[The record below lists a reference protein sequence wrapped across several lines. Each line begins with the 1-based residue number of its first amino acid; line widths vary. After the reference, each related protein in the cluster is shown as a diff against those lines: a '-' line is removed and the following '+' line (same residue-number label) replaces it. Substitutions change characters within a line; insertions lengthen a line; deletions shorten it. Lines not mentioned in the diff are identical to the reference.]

1 MAEVLAALYAR
12 VSSDQQAEAHTIGS
26 QIAALRARV
35 AEDGLV
41 VPAEREFLD
50 DGFSGATLVRPALE
64 HLRDQVADG
73 VIDRLYVH
81 SPDRLARKY
90 AYQALL
96 LDECQAAGVEVVFLN
111 RALSQSPEDELL
123 LQVQGMMAEYE
134 RAKILE
140 RSRRGKRHGAYLGNV
155 AVLSGAPFGYRY
167 IRKDEGGG
175 AARYEIVLDEAR
187 VVRQVFHWVGLE
199 RASIGEVCRRL
210 NAAGERTRTGHVWE
224 RSVVWAMLKNA
235 AYQGYAAFG
244 KTQAGPLGPRL
255 RVQRGRALQPRRPVA
270 TRDVPPENWL
280 TIPVAALVDAPLFA
294 AVKEQLETNR
304 RHARQSQ
311 RGARY
316 LLQGLVTCG
325 QCGYAYY
332 GKAISLCSSRG
343 RPRDYAYYRCLG
355 TDAYRFGGVRICPNT
370 QVRTD
375 RLDTATWHEVTQLLK
390 EPQRLEQEYRQRLVP
405 PDQQTADAVAIDKQR
420 TKLRQGLA
428 RLIDGYAEGFVEKGE
443 FEPRIA
449 RLRQRLTTLDEQ
461 ARQLADVAASQR
473 ELRLMIGRL
482 EDFAARVSVG
492 LEAADWLTRREIIR
506 TLVSRVEI
514 HHQRVNVVFR
524 VPPNPFV
531 SSPSHDVLQHCG
543 RGENATLGR
552 AGVRL
557 SRNAIL
563 GEDAGLEKRLDQR
576 QDALISDSPTHPV
589 QQGRMRDFVEARRD
603 VRLQHPLI
611 RVGREVVDLSNRI
624 LCPSVGP
631 ETVGERM
638 EVRLPDR
645 LEDQLERC
653 LHGTVPRG
661 RDAQPPGLPVGLRDM
676 SLSYGQRRERPGFEF
691 ISQPRQKRLR
701 WRLDG
706 ARLHFVDSG

>member
-1 MAEVLAALYAR
+1 MAEMLTALYAR

-26 QIAALRARV
+26 QVAALRARV

-50 DGFSGATLVRPALE
+50 DGFSGATLVRPGLE
-64 HLRDQVADG
+64 RLRDLAAEG
-73 VIDRLYVH
+73 VIDRVYVH

-96 LDECQAAGVEVVFLN
+96 LDEFQAVGVQVVFLN
-111 RALSQSPEDELL
+111 RALGQSPEDELL
-123 LQVQGMMAEYE
+123 LQVQGVMAEYE

-140 RSRRGKRHGAYLGNV
+140 RSRRGKRHGAHLGNV

-224 RSVVWAMLKNA
+224 RSVVWAMLKNP
-235 AYQGYAAFG
+235 AYQGQAAFG

-255 RVQRGRALQPRRPVA
+255 RAQRGRALQPRRAVA
-270 TRDVPPENWL
+270 TRDVPAEKWL
-280 TIPVAALVDAPLFA
+280 TIPVPALVDAAVFA
-294 AVKEQLETNR
+294 AVTEQLEINR
-304 RHARQSQ
+304 RHARHSQ

-316 LLQGLVTCG
+316 LLQGLVICG

-343 RPRDYAYYRCLG
+343 QPRDYAYYRCLG
-355 TDAYRFGGVRICPNT
+355 ADAYRFAGVRICPNT

-375 RLDTATWHEVTQLLK
+375 RLDAATWHEVSQLLK
-390 EPQRLEQEYRQRLVP
+390 EPQRLEQEYRQRLVAP
-405 PDQQTADAVAIDKQR
+405 EEQTADEAAVDKQR
-420 TKLRQGLA
+420 HQLRQGLA

-443 FEPRIA
+443 FEPRVA
-449 RLRQRLTTLDEQ
+449 RLRQRLAALDEQ
-461 ARQLADVAASQR
+461 ARQLADAAASLR

-482 EDFAARVSVG
+482 EDFAARVSTG
-492 LEAADWLTRREIIR
+492 LEAADWSTRREIIR

-514 HHQRVNVVFR
+514 DHQQVHVVFR

-531 SSPSHDVLQHCG
+531 SSPSPDVLQHCG
-543 RGENATLGR
+543 RGADPSLGCAFHR
-552 AGVRL
+552 AVDR
-557 SRNAIL
+557 AIL
-563 GEDAGLEKRLDQR
+563 D
-576 QDALISDSPTHPV
+576 ISRFEPCFDLPS
-589 QQGRMRDFVEARRD
+589 R
-603 VRLQHPLI
+603 
-611 RVGREVVDLSNRI
+611 REV
-624 LCPSVGP
+624 P
-631 ETVGERM
+631 E
-638 EVRLPDR
+638 L
-645 LEDQLERC
+645 LE
-653 LHGTVPRG
+653 
-661 RDAQPPGLPVGLRDM
+661 
-676 SLSYGQRRERPGFEF
+676 
-691 ISQPRQKRLR
+691 
-701 WRLDG
+701 
-706 ARLHFVDSG
+706 

>member
-1 MAEVLAALYAR
+1 MAEMLTALYAR

-26 QIAALRARV
+26 QVAALRARV

-50 DGFSGATLVRPALE
+50 DGFSGATLVRPGLE
-64 HLRDQVADG
+64 RLRDLAAEG
-73 VIDRLYVH
+73 VIDRVYVH

-96 LDECQAAGVEVVFLN
+96 LDEFQAAGVQVVFLN
-111 RALSQSPEDELL
+111 RALGQSPEDELL
-123 LQVQGMMAEYE
+123 LQVQGIMAEYE

-140 RSRRGKRHGAYLGNV
+140 RSRRGKRHGAHLGNV

-187 VVRQVFHWVGLE
+187 VVRQVFQWVGLE

-224 RSVVWAMLKNA
+224 RSVVWAMLKNP
-235 AYQGYAAFG
+235 AYQGQAAFG

-255 RVQRGRALQPRRPVA
+255 RAQRGRALQPRRAVA
-270 TRDVPPENWL
+270 TRDVPAENWL
-280 TIPVAALVDAPLFA
+280 TIPVPALVDAAVFA

-304 RHARQSQ
+304 HHARQSQ

-325 QCGYAYY
+325 HCGYAYY

-343 RPRDYAYYRCLG
+343 QPRDYAYYRCLG
-355 TDAYRFGGVRICPNT
+355 ADAYRFGGVRICPNT

-375 RLDTATWHEVTQLLK
+375 RLDAATWHEVSQLLK
-390 EPQRLEQEYRQRLVP
+390 EPQRLEQEYRQRLVAP
-405 PDQQTADAVAIDKQR
+405 EEQTADEAAVDKQR
-420 TKLRQGLA
+420 HKLRQGLA

-443 FEPRIA
+443 FEPRVA
-449 RLRQRLTTLDEQ
+449 RLRQRLAALDEQ
-461 ARQLADVAASQR
+461 ARQLADAAASLR

-482 EDFAARVSVG
+482 EDFAARVSTG
-492 LEAADWLTRREIIR
+492 LEAADWSTRREIIR

-514 HHQRVNVVFR
+514 DHQQVHVVFR

-531 SSPSHDVLQHCG
+531 SSPSPDVLQHCG
-543 RGENATLGR
+543 RGGFTLVGQHLPPLCLRPMGR
-552 AGVRL
+552 AMAEE
-557 SRNAIL
+557 AI
-563 GEDAGLEKRLDQR
+563 AWRCYCR
-576 QDALISDSPTHPV
+576 AL
-589 QQGRMRDFVEARRD
+589 
-603 VRLQHPLI
+603 
-611 RVGREVVDLSNRI
+611 
-624 LCPSVGP
+624 
-631 ETVGERM
+631 
-638 EVRLPDR
+638 
-645 LEDQLERC
+645 
-653 LHGTVPRG
+653 
-661 RDAQPPGLPVGLRDM
+661 LR
-676 SLSYGQRRERPGFEF
+676 
-691 ISQPRQKRLR
+691 
-701 WRLDG
+701 
-706 ARLHFVDSG
+706 RLHCWLPTSV

>member
-1 MAEVLAALYAR
+1 MAEILAALYAR
-12 VSSDQQAEAHTIGS
+12 VSSDQQAEAHTIDS
-26 QIAALRARV
+26 QVAALRARV

-64 HLRDQVADG
+64 RLRDLVAEG
-73 VIDRLYVH
+73 AIDRVYVH

-96 LDECQAAGVEVVFLN
+96 LDEFQSAGVEVVFLN

-140 RSRRGKRHGAYLGNV
+140 RSRRGKRHGAHLGNV

-167 IRKDEGGG
+167 IRKDEGGD

-210 NAAGERTRTGHVWE
+210 NAAGERSRTGQRWE
-224 RSVVWAMLKNA
+224 RSVVWAMLKNP
-235 AYQGYAAFG
+235 AYQGQAAFG

-255 RVQRGRALQPRRPVA
+255 RAQRGRALQPHRPVA
-270 TRDVPPENWL
+270 TRDVPPEHWL
-280 TIPVAALVDAPLFA
+280 TIPVPALVDAALFA
-294 AVKEQLETNR
+294 AVTEQLETNR
-304 RHARQSQ
+304 RHARQNQ

-316 LLQGLVTCG
+316 LLQGLVSCG

-355 TDAYRFGGVRICPNT
+355 ADAYRFGGVRICPNT

-375 RLDTATWHEVTQLLK
+375 RLDSATWHEVSRLLK
-390 EPQRLEQEYRQRLVP
+390 EPHRLEQEYRQRLVLP
-405 PDQQTADAVAIDKQR
+405 EEQTTDATAIDKQR
-420 TKLRQGLA
+420 HKLRQGLA
-428 RLIDGYAEGFVEKGE
+428 RLIDGYAEGFVEKDE
-443 FEPRIA
+443 FEPRVA
-449 RLRQRLTTLDEQ
+449 RLRQRLAGLDEQ
-461 ARQLADVAASQR
+461 ARQLADAAASQR

-482 EDFAARVSVG
+482 EDFAARVSTG
-492 LEAADWLTRREIIR
+492 LETADWLTRREIIR
-506 TLVSRVEI
+506 ALVNRVEV
-514 HHQRVNVVFR
+514 HDQQVNVVFR

-543 RGENATLGR
+543 RG
-552 AGVRL
+552 
-557 SRNAIL
+557 
-563 GEDAGLEKRLDQR
+563 GE
-576 QDALISDSPTHPV
+576 PHP
-589 QQGRMRDFVEARRD
+589 
-603 VRLQHPLI
+603 
-611 RVGREVVDLSNRI
+611 
-624 LCPSVGP
+624 
-631 ETVGERM
+631 
-638 EVRLPDR
+638 
-645 LEDQLERC
+645 
-653 LHGTVPRG
+653 
-661 RDAQPPGLPVGLRDM
+661 
-676 SLSYGQRRERPGFEF
+676 RERLLGQTGPV
-691 ISQPRQKRLR
+691 RQYN
-701 WRLDG
+701 
-706 ARLHFVDSG
+706 APASV

>member
-1 MAEVLAALYAR
+1 MAEMLTALYAR

-26 QIAALRARV
+26 QVAALRARV

-50 DGFSGATLVRPALE
+50 DGFSGATLVRPGLE
-64 HLRDQVADG
+64 RLRDLAAEG
-73 VIDRLYVH
+73 VIDRVYVH

-96 LDECQAAGVEVVFLN
+96 LDEFQAAGVQVVFLN
-111 RALSQSPEDELL
+111 RALGQSPEDELL
-123 LQVQGMMAEYE
+123 LQVQGIMAEYE

-140 RSRRGKRHGAYLGNV
+140 RSRRGKRHGAHLGNV

-224 RSVVWAMLKNA
+224 RSVVWAMLKNP
-235 AYQGYAAFG
+235 AYQGQAAFG

-255 RVQRGRALQPRRPVA
+255 RAQRGRAVQPRRAVA
-270 TRDVPPENWL
+270 TRDVPAENWL
-280 TIPVAALVDAPLFA
+280 TIPVPALVDAAVFA
-294 AVKEQLETNR
+294 AVTEQLEINR

-343 RPRDYAYYRCLG
+343 QPRDYAYYRCLG
-355 TDAYRFGGVRICPNT
+355 ADAYRFAGVRICPNT

-375 RLDTATWHEVTQLLK
+375 RLDAATWHEVSQLLK
-390 EPQRLEQEYRQRLVP
+390 EPQRLEQEYRQRLVAP
-405 PDQQTADAVAIDKQR
+405 KEQTADEAAVDKQR
-420 TKLRQGLA
+420 HKLRQGLA
-428 RLIDGYAEGFVEKGE
+428 RLIDGYAEGFVEKDE
-443 FEPRIA
+443 FEPRVA
-449 RLRQRLTTLDEQ
+449 RLRQRLAALDEQ
-461 ARQLADVAASQR
+461 ARQLADAAASLR

-482 EDFAARVSVG
+482 EDFAARVSTG
-492 LEAADWLTRREIIR
+492 LEAADWSTRREIIR

-514 HHQRVNVVFR
+514 DHQQVHVVFR

-531 SSPSHDVLQHCG
+531 SSPSPDVLQHCG
-543 RGENATLGR
+543 RGDNTALRHSTQR
-552 AGVRL
+552 GVIR
-557 SRNAIL
+557 
-563 GEDAGLEKRLDQR
+563 
-576 QDALISDSPTHPV
+576 PV
-589 QQGRMRDFVEARRD
+589 F
-603 VRLQHPLI
+603 
-611 RVGREVVDLSNRI
+611 
-624 LCPSVGP
+624 
-631 ETVGERM
+631 
-638 EVRLPDR
+638 
-645 LEDQLERC
+645 
-653 LHGTVPRG
+653 
-661 RDAQPPGLPVGLRDM
+661 
-676 SLSYGQRRERPGFEF
+676 
-691 ISQPRQKRLR
+691 
-701 WRLDG
+701 
-706 ARLHFVDSG
+706 

>member
-1 MAEVLAALYAR
+1 MPEILAALYAR

-26 QIAALRARV
+26 QVAALRAWV
-35 AEDGLV
+35 AEDGLEV
-41 VPAEREFLD
+41 AAEREFLD

-64 HLRDQVADG
+64 RLRDLVAEG
-73 VIDRLYVH
+73 AIDRVYVQ

-96 LDECQAAGVEVVFLN
+96 LDEFQSAGVAVVFLN

-140 RSRRGKRHGAYLGNV
+140 RSRRGKRHGAHMGNV

-167 IRKDEGGG
+167 VRKDEGGG

-187 VVRQVFHWVGLE
+187 VVRQVFQWGGLE
-199 RASIGEVCRRL
+199 RASIGGVCRRL

-224 RSVVWAMLKNA
+224 RSVVWAMLKNP
-235 AYQGYAAFG
+235 AYQGQAAFG
-244 KTQAGPLGPRL
+244 KTQASPLGPRL
-255 RVQRGRALQPRRPVA
+255 RAQRGRALQPRRPVA
-270 TRDVPPENWL
+270 TRDVPPEHWL
-280 TIPVAALVDAPLFA
+280 TIPVPALVDAALFA
-294 AVKEQLETNR
+294 AVTEQLEINR

-428 RLIDGYAEGFVEKGE
+428 RLIDGYAEGFVEKHE

-449 RLRQRLTTLDEQ
+449 RLRQRLATLDEQ
-461 ARQLADVAASQR
+461 ARQLADMAAAQR
-473 ELRLMIGRL
+473 ELRLMIGRR
-482 EDFAARVSVG
+482 EDFAA
-492 LEAADWLTRREIIR
+492 A
-506 TLVSRVEI
+506 
-514 HHQRVNVVFR
+514 
-524 VPPNPFV
+524 
-531 SSPSHDVLQHCG
+531 
-543 RGENATLGR
+543 
-552 AGVRL
+552 
-557 SRNAIL
+557 
-563 GEDAGLEKRLDQR
+563 
-576 QDALISDSPTHPV
+576 
-589 QQGRMRDFVEARRD
+589 
-603 VRLQHPLI
+603 
-611 RVGREVVDLSNRI
+611 
-624 LCPSVGP
+624 
-631 ETVGERM
+631 
-638 EVRLPDR
+638 
-645 LEDQLERC
+645 
-653 LHGTVPRG
+653 
-661 RDAQPPGLPVGLRDM
+661 
-676 SLSYGQRRERPGFEF
+676 RER
-691 ISQPRQKRLR
+691 RLGSG
-701 WRLDG
+701 RL
-706 ARLHFVDSG
+706 VDS

>member
-1 MAEVLAALYAR
+1 MPEILAAVYAR

-35 AEDGLV
+35 AEDGLE
-41 VPAEREFLD
+41 VPPEREFLD

-64 HLRDQVADG
+64 RLRDLAAEG
-73 VIDRLYVH
+73 AIDRVYVH

-96 LDECQAAGVEVVFLN
+96 LDEFQAVGVQVVFLN
-111 RALSQSPEDELL
+111 RALGQSPEDELL

-140 RSRRGKRHGAYLGNV
+140 RSRRGKRHGAHLGNV

-224 RSVVWAMLKNA
+224 RSVVWAMLKNP
-235 AYQGYAAFG
+235 AYQGQAAFG

-255 RVQRGRALQPRRPVA
+255 RAQRGRALQPRRPVA
-270 TRDVPPENWL
+270 TRDVPPEHWL
-280 TIPVAALVDAPLFA
+280 AIPVPALVDAALFA
-294 AVKEQLETNR
+294 TVAEQLETNR
-304 RHARQSQ
+304 RHARQNQ

-316 LLQGLVTCG
+316 LLQGLVICG

-332 GKAISLCSSRG
+332 GKAISLCSRRG

-355 TDAYRFGGVRICPNT
+355 ADAYRFGGVRICPNT

-375 RLDTATWHEVTQLLK
+375 RLDTATWHEVRQLLN
-390 EPQRLEQEYRQRLVP
+390 EPYRLEQEYRQRLVP
-405 PDQQTADAVAIDKQR
+405 PKEQTADATAVDKQR
-420 TKLRQGLA
+420 HKLRQGLA
-428 RLIDGYAEGFVEKGE
+428 RLIDGYAEGFVEKDE
-443 FEPRIA
+443 FEPRVA
-449 RLRQRLTTLDEQ
+449 RLRQRLAALDEQ
-461 ARQLADVAASQR
+461 ARQLADAAASQR

-482 EDFAARVSVG
+482 EDFAARVSTG
-492 LEAADWLTRREIIR
+492 LEAADWSTRREIIR

-514 HHQRVNVVFR
+514 DHTQVNVVFR

-543 RGENATLGR
+543 RGDLTSASEHLFALCVGRVVRAGHQATAEGPGDPDPLRGRRGAGLQRRRRCASGAGR
-552 AGVRL
+552 AAEASWQVRPEPAPREDQMDRL
-557 SRNAIL
+557 S
-563 GEDAGLEKRLDQR
+563 
-576 QDALISDSPTHPV
+576 PT
-589 QQGRMRDFVEARRD
+589 A
-603 VRLQHPLI
+603 
-611 RVGREVVDLSNRI
+611 
-624 LCPSVGP
+624 
-631 ETVGERM
+631 T
-638 EVRLPDR
+638 
-645 LEDQLERC
+645 
-653 LHGTVPRG
+653 RG
-661 RDAQPPGLPVGLRDM
+661 RPEWANGSAAAGDV
-676 SLSYGQRRERPGFEF
+676 
-691 ISQPRQKRLR
+691 
-701 WRLDG
+701 
-706 ARLHFVDSG
+706 

>member
-1 MAEVLAALYAR
+1 MAEMLTALYAR

-26 QIAALRARV
+26 QVAALRARV

-50 DGFSGATLVRPALE
+50 DGFSGATLVRPGLE
-64 HLRDQVADG
+64 RLRDLAAEG
-73 VIDRLYVH
+73 VIDRVYVH

-96 LDECQAAGVEVVFLN
+96 LDEFQAAGVQVVFLN
-111 RALSQSPEDELL
+111 RALGQSPEDELL
-123 LQVQGMMAEYE
+123 LQVQGVMAEYE

-140 RSRRGKRHGAYLGNV
+140 RSRRGKRHGAHLGNV

-187 VVRQVFHWVGLE
+187 VVRQVFQWVGLE

-224 RSVVWAMLKNA
+224 RSVVWAMLKNP
-235 AYQGYAAFG
+235 AYQGQAAFG

-255 RVQRGRALQPRRPVA
+255 RAQRGRALQPRRAVA
-270 TRDVPPENWL
+270 TRDVPAENWL
-280 TIPVAALVDAPLFA
+280 TIPVPALVDAAVFA
-294 AVKEQLETNR
+294 AVTEQLETNR

-325 QCGYAYY
+325 LCGYAYY

-343 RPRDYAYYRCLG
+343 QPRDYAYYRCLG
-355 TDAYRFGGVRICPNT
+355 ADAYRFAGVRICPNT

-375 RLDTATWHEVTQLLK
+375 RLDAATWHEVSQLLK
-390 EPQRLEQEYRQRLVP
+390 EPQRLEQEYRQRLAAP
-405 PDQQTADAVAIDKQR
+405 EEQTADEAAFDQQR
-420 TKLRQGLA
+420 HKLRQGLA

-443 FEPRIA
+443 FEPRVA
-449 RLRQRLTTLDEQ
+449 RLRQRLAALDEQ
-461 ARQLADVAASQR
+461 ARQLADAAASLR

-482 EDFAARVSVG
+482 EDFAARVSTG
-492 LEAADWLTRREIIR
+492 LEAADWSTRREIIR

-514 HHQRVNVVFR
+514 DHQQVHVVFR

-531 SSPSHDVLQHCG
+531 SSPSPDVLQHCG
-543 RGENATLGR
+543 RG
-552 AGVRL
+552 GV
-557 SRNAIL
+557 AV
-563 GEDAGLEKRLDQR
+563 
-576 QDALISDSPTHPV
+576 T
-589 QQGRMRDFVEARRD
+589 
-603 VRLQHPLI
+603 
-611 RVGREVVDLSNRI
+611 
-624 LCPSVGP
+624 C
-631 ETVGERM
+631 
-638 EVRLPDR
+638 
-645 LEDQLERC
+645 
-653 LHGTVPRG
+653 
-661 RDAQPPGLPVGLRDM
+661 
-676 SLSYGQRRERPGFEF
+676 
-691 ISQPRQKRLR
+691 
-701 WRLDG
+701 
-706 ARLHFVDSG
+706 

>member
-1 MAEVLAALYAR
+1 MAEMLTALYAR

-26 QIAALRARV
+26 QVAALRARV

-50 DGFSGATLVRPALE
+50 DGFSGATLVRPGLE
-64 HLRDQVADG
+64 RLRDLAAEG
-73 VIDRLYVH
+73 VIDRVYVH

-96 LDECQAAGVEVVFLN
+96 LDEFQAAGVQVVFLN
-111 RALSQSPEDELL
+111 RALGQSPEDELL
-123 LQVQGMMAEYE
+123 LQVQGVMAEYE

-140 RSRRGKRHGAYLGNV
+140 RSRRGKRHGAHLGNV

-167 IRKDEGGG
+167 VRKDEGGG

-224 RSVVWAMLKNA
+224 RSVVWAMLKNP
-235 AYQGYAAFG
+235 AYQGQAAFG

-255 RVQRGRALQPRRPVA
+255 RAQRGRALQPRRAVA
-270 TRDVPPENWL
+270 TRDVPAKNWL
-280 TIPVAALVDAPLFA
+280 TIPVPALVDAAIFA
-294 AVKEQLETNR
+294 AVTEQLETNR

-343 RPRDYAYYRCLG
+343 QPRDYAYYRCLG
-355 TDAYRFGGVRICPNT
+355 ADAYRFAGVRICPNT

-375 RLDTATWHEVTQLLK
+375 RLDAATWHEVSQLLK
-390 EPQRLEQEYRQRLVP
+390 EPQRLEQEYRQRLVAP
-405 PDQQTADAVAIDKQR
+405 EEQTADEAAVDQQR
-420 TKLRQGLA
+420 HKLRQGLA
-428 RLIDGYAEGFVEKGE
+428 RLIDGYAEGFVEKHE
-443 FEPRIA
+443 FEPRVA
-449 RLRQRLTTLDEQ
+449 RLRQRLAALDEQ
-461 ARQLADVAASQR
+461 ARQLADAAASLR

-482 EDFAARVSVG
+482 EDFAARVSTG
-492 LEAADWLTRREIIR
+492 LEAADWSTRREIIR

-514 HHQRVNVVFR
+514 DHQQVHVVFR

-531 SSPSHDVLQHCG
+531 SSPSPDVLQHCG
-543 RGENATLGR
+543 RGAFTTTGQCCIAR
-552 AGVRL
+552 T
-557 SRNAIL
+557 RN
-563 GEDAGLEKRLDQR
+563 GYQ
-576 QDALISDSPTHPV
+576 
-589 QQGRMRDFVEARRD
+589 
-603 VRLQHPLI
+603 
-611 RVGREVVDLSNRI
+611 
-624 LCPSVGP
+624 
-631 ETVGERM
+631 
-638 EVRLPDR
+638 
-645 LEDQLERC
+645 
-653 LHGTVPRG
+653 
-661 RDAQPPGLPVGLRDM
+661 
-676 SLSYGQRRERPGFEF
+676 
-691 ISQPRQKRLR
+691 
-701 WRLDG
+701 
-706 ARLHFVDSG
+706 

>member
-1 MAEVLAALYAR
+1 MAEILTALYAR
-12 VSSDQQAEAHTIGS
+12 VSSDQQAEAHTIDS
-26 QIAALRARV
+26 QVAALRARV

-41 VPAEREFLD
+41 VAAEREFLD
-50 DGFSGATLVRPALE
+50 DGFSGATLVRPGLE
-64 HLRDQVADG
+64 RLRDLAAEG
-73 VIDRLYVH
+73 VIDRVYVH

-96 LDECQAAGVEVVFLN
+96 LDEFQAVGVQVVFLN
-111 RALSQSPEDELL
+111 RALGQSPEDELL

-140 RSRRGKRHGAYLGNV
+140 RSRRGKRHGAHLGNV

-224 RSVVWAMLKNA
+224 RSVVWAMLKNP
-235 AYQGYAAFG
+235 AYQGQAAFG

-255 RVQRGRALQPRRPVA
+255 RAQRGRALQPRRAVA
-270 TRDVPPENWL
+270 TRDVPAENWL
-280 TIPVAALVDAPLFA
+280 TIPVPALVDAAVFA

-316 LLQGLVTCG
+316 LLQGLVTCA

-343 RPRDYAYYRCLG
+343 QPRDYAYYRCLG
-355 TDAYRFGGVRICPNT
+355 ADAYRFAGVRICPNT

-375 RLDTATWHEVTQLLK
+375 RLDAATWHEVSHLLK
-390 EPQRLEQEYRQRLVP
+390 EPQRLEHEYRQRLVAP
-405 PDQQTADAVAIDKQR
+405 EEQAADEAAFDKQR
-420 TKLRQGLA
+420 SKLRQGLA
-428 RLIDGYAEGFVEKGE
+428 RLIDGYAEGFVEKDE
-443 FEPRIA
+443 FEPRVG
-449 RLRQRLTTLDEQ
+449 RLRQRLAALDEQ
-461 ARQLADVAASQR
+461 ARQLADAAASQR

-482 EDFAARVSVG
+482 EDFAARVSTG
-492 LEAADWLTRREIIR
+492 LEAADWSTRREIIR

-514 HHQRVNVVFR
+514 DRQQVRVVFR

-543 RGENATLGR
+543 RGDYPTLRSASVWVPHGPVFQHAR
-552 AGVRL
+552 VQPLPNQTEKHAVTHPT
-557 SRNAIL
+557 AH
-563 GEDAGLEKRLDQR
+563 KRLELRFVQR
-576 QDALISDSPTHPV
+576 VEKPLDVKFDHPPTPNAHELFSP
-589 QQGRMRDFVEARRD
+589 
-603 VRLQHPLI
+603 
-611 RVGREVVDLSNRI
+611 
-624 LCPSVGP
+624 
-631 ETVGERM
+631 
-638 EVRLPDR
+638 
-645 LEDQLERC
+645 
-653 LHGTVPRG
+653 
-661 RDAQPPGLPVGLRDM
+661 
-676 SLSYGQRRERPGFEF
+676 
-691 ISQPRQKRLR
+691 
-701 WRLDG
+701 
-706 ARLHFVDSG
+706 HF

>member
-1 MAEVLAALYAR
+1 MAEMLTALYAR

-26 QIAALRARV
+26 QVAALRARV

-50 DGFSGATLVRPALE
+50 DGFSGATLVRPGLE
-64 HLRDQVADG
+64 RLRDLAAEG
-73 VIDRLYVH
+73 VIDRVYVH

-96 LDECQAAGVEVVFLN
+96 LDEFQAAGVQVVFLN
-111 RALSQSPEDELL
+111 RALGQSPEDELL
-123 LQVQGMMAEYE
+123 LQVQGVMAEYE

-140 RSRRGKRHGAYLGNV
+140 RSRRGKRHGAHLGNV

-187 VVRQVFHWVGLE
+187 VVRQVFQWVGLE

-224 RSVVWAMLKNA
+224 RSVVWAMLKNP
-235 AYQGYAAFG
+235 AYQGQAAFG

-255 RVQRGRALQPRRPVA
+255 RAQRGRALQPRRAVA
-270 TRDVPPENWL
+270 TRDVPAENWL
-280 TIPVAALVDAPLFA
+280 TIPVPALVDAAVFA
-294 AVKEQLETNR
+294 AVTEQLETNR

-343 RPRDYAYYRCLG
+343 QPRDYAYYRCLG
-355 TDAYRFGGVRICPNT
+355 ADAYRFGGVRICPNT

-375 RLDTATWHEVTQLLK
+375 RLDAATWHEVSQLLK
-390 EPQRLEQEYRQRLVP
+390 EPQRLEQEYRQRLVAP
-405 PDQQTADAVAIDKQR
+405 EEQTADEAAVDQQR
-420 TKLRQGLA
+420 HKLRQGLA
-428 RLIDGYAEGFVEKGE
+428 RLIDGYAEGFVEKDE
-443 FEPRIA
+443 FEPRVA
-449 RLRQRLTTLDEQ
+449 RLRQRLAALDEQ
-461 ARQLADVAASQR
+461 ARQLADAAASLR

-482 EDFAARVSVG
+482 EDFAARVSTG
-492 LEAADWLTRREIIR
+492 LEAADWSTRREIIR

-514 HHQRVNVVFR
+514 DHQQVHVVFR

-531 SSPSHDVLQHCG
+531 SSPSPDVLQHCG
-543 RGENATLGR
+543 RG
-552 AGVRL
+552 GV
-557 SRNAIL
+557 AV
-563 GEDAGLEKRLDQR
+563 
-576 QDALISDSPTHPV
+576 T
-589 QQGRMRDFVEARRD
+589 
-603 VRLQHPLI
+603 
-611 RVGREVVDLSNRI
+611 
-624 LCPSVGP
+624 C
-631 ETVGERM
+631 
-638 EVRLPDR
+638 
-645 LEDQLERC
+645 
-653 LHGTVPRG
+653 
-661 RDAQPPGLPVGLRDM
+661 
-676 SLSYGQRRERPGFEF
+676 
-691 ISQPRQKRLR
+691 
-701 WRLDG
+701 
-706 ARLHFVDSG
+706 

>member
-1 MAEVLAALYAR
+1 MAEMLTALYAR

-26 QIAALRARV
+26 QVAALRARV

-50 DGFSGATLVRPALE
+50 DGFSGATLVRPGLE
-64 HLRDQVADG
+64 RLRDLAAEG
-73 VIDRLYVH
+73 VIDRVYVH

-96 LDECQAAGVEVVFLN
+96 LDEFQAAGVQVVFLN
-111 RALSQSPEDELL
+111 RAFGQSPEDELL
-123 LQVQGMMAEYE
+123 LQVQGIMAEYE

-140 RSRRGKRHGAYLGNV
+140 RSRRGKRHGAHLGNV

-187 VVRQVFHWVGLE
+187 VVRQVFQWVGLE

-224 RSVVWAMLKNA
+224 RSVVWAMLKNP
-235 AYQGYAAFG
+235 AYQGQAAFG

-255 RVQRGRALQPRRPVA
+255 RAQRGRALQPRRAVA
-270 TRDVPPENWL
+270 TRDVPAENWL
-280 TIPVAALVDAPLFA
+280 TIPVPALVDAAVFA
-294 AVKEQLETNR
+294 AVTEQLETNR

-343 RPRDYAYYRCLG
+343 QPRDYAYYRCLG
-355 TDAYRFGGVRICPNT
+355 ADAYRFAGVRICPNT

-375 RLDTATWHEVTQLLK
+375 RLDAATWHEVSQLLK
-390 EPQRLEQEYRQRLVP
+390 EPQRLEQEYRQRLVAP
-405 PDQQTADAVAIDKQR
+405 EEQTADEAAVDQQR
-420 TKLRQGLA
+420 HKLRQGLA
-428 RLIDGYAEGFVEKGE
+428 RLIDGYAEGFVEKDE
-443 FEPRIA
+443 FEPRVA
-449 RLRQRLTTLDEQ
+449 RLRQRLAALDEQ
-461 ARQLADVAASQR
+461 ARQLADAAASLR

-482 EDFAARVSVG
+482 EDFAARVSTG
-492 LEAADWLTRREIIR
+492 LEAADWSTRREIIR

-514 HHQRVNVVFR
+514 DHQQVHVVFR

-531 SSPSHDVLQHCG
+531 SSPSPDVLQHCG
-543 RGENATLGR
+543 RGA
-552 AGVRL
+552 
-557 SRNAIL
+557 
-563 GEDAGLEKRLDQR
+563 K
-576 QDALISDSPTHPV
+576 PHFV
-589 QQGRMRDFVEARRD
+589 Q
-603 VRLQHPLI
+603 
-611 RVGREVVDLSNRI
+611 
-624 LCPSVGP
+624 
-631 ETVGERM
+631 
-638 EVRLPDR
+638 RLP
-645 LEDQLERC
+645 
-653 LHGTVPRG
+653 
-661 RDAQPPGLPVGLRDM
+661 
-676 SLSYGQRRERPGFEF
+676 
-691 ISQPRQKRLR
+691 
-701 WRLDG
+701 
-706 ARLHFVDSG
+706 